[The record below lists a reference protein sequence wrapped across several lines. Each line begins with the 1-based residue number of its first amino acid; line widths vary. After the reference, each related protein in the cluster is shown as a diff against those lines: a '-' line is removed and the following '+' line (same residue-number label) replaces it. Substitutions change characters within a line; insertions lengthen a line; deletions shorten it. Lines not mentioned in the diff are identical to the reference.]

1 MTSSVFAYPHA
12 RRGLALPMV
21 IFGLVAIGLLSA
33 GLYVIGDA
41 QSNSVK
47 HRESSSRAL
56 LLAEEGLSHAV
67 MVLRTHL
74 GRTRETRLL
83 VGSDNLPLTADDGLL
98 IGYGL
103 PADREIPDTG
113 KLVSSGRYSVMITDD
128 PADPDPGPLADG
140 NFRVKLRCTGVTT
153 DGSTAIIETV
163 LASMSLPSL
172 ATEGN
177 LSISGSPDLLGQCG
191 GAHANGNTNV
201 GGSVT
206 VVLGVSASGTA
217 TGNNITNE
225 AGNPMPPLSNQPPL
239 EIPDYDPLDFCNS
252 ADYIMNA
259 NGWITQVA
267 TGLQFDARSDEVFG
281 FKRASSS
288 PIVWDHKDS
297 EAVPGTF
304 CAHGNVKIG
313 GNPGTALAPL
323 AMSIIATGSIE
334 VSGNPY
340 LRASHPEGVGLMSGG
355 DLKINGNPA
364 AGSRN
369 FEGLMYSRS
378 QCQTSGNPTLFGQL
392 LCKNKANPAGSI
404 NHFNNNEIPGNPI
417 ITSDCNGLTARYRRV
432 VSWYQPVS

>member
-1 MTSSVFAYPHA
+1 MKNSLFAYPHA

-67 MVLRTHL
+67 MVLRTNL

-83 VGSDNLPLTADDGLL
+83 VGSDNLPLTVDDGLL

-113 KLVSSGRYSVMITDD
+113 KLVSSGRYSVRITDD
-128 PADPDPGPLADG
+128 PADPDPAPLTDG
-140 NFRVKLRCTGVTT
+140 NFRVRLRCTGVTT

-163 LASMSLPSL
+163 LASMSLPAI

-177 LSISGSPDLLGQCG
+177 LTINGNPEILGACG
-191 GAHANGNTNV
+191 GAHANGNAIISGDPVVSTNISAV
-201 GGSVT
+201 GSV
-206 VVLGVSASGTA
+206 SGNAEDTL
-217 TGNNITNE
+217 
-225 AGNPMPPLSNQPPL
+225 GNPLTPLQNQPPL
-239 EIPDYDPLDFCNS
+239 EIPDYNPLDFCGA
-252 ADYIMNA
+252 ADYVMNA

-267 TGLQFDARSDEVFG
+267 TGLQFDARNNAVFG
-281 FKRASSS
+281 WKRASSS
-288 PIVWDHKDS
+288 PVQWDHDQGS
-297 EAVPGTF
+297 ASPGTF
-304 CAHGNVKIG
+304 CAHGNAKIS
-313 GNPGTALAPL
+313 GNVGSAAVPFPL
-323 AMSIIATGSIE
+323 SIIATGSVE

-340 LRASHPEGVGLMSGG
+340 LRSTHPEGISIMSGADVQVSG
-355 DLKINGNPA
+355 NPTAGGRTFEGLIYAKSQCKVNGNPA
-364 AGSRN
+364 I
-369 FEGLMYSRS
+369 
-378 QCQTSGNPTLFGQL
+378 FGQL
-392 LCKNKANPAGSI
+392 LCKNLPNPAGSI
-404 NHFNNNEIPGNPI
+404 QMVDMNQVPGNPT

-432 VSWYQPVS
+432 VSWYQPVN